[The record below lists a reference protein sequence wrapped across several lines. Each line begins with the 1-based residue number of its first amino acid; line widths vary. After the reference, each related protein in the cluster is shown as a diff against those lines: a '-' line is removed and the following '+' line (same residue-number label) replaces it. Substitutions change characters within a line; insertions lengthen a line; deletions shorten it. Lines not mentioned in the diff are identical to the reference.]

1 MIYVEFIVGKE
12 KFLCYKYSI
21 MNRKSEFYSNTV
33 VNGITTENIHLV
45 STSNNGNTIVQGN
58 INKEPVS
65 ILLTSRP
72 RTRKY
77 KQVRFQNNP
86 PVSISMDRMPNL
98 FEPVVV
104 YRKPVKVKRNKRKTH
119 KRRSSKRI

>member
-1 MIYVEFIVGKE
+1 M
-12 KFLCYKYSI
+12 SQ
-21 MNRKSEFYSNTV
+21 SEFYSNTV
-33 VNGITTENIHLV
+33 VNGVTTENIHLV

-72 RTRKY
+72 RTQKN
-77 KQVRFQNNP
+77 KQVRFQNSS

-98 FEPVVV
+98 FEPVIV
-104 YRKPVKVKRNKRKTH
+104 YRKPVKPKRNKRKTH
-119 KRRSSKRI
+119 KRRGVKRI